1 MRNKKIM
8 LVLVLLL
15 LTSMFSYGGL
25 KDDIKIT
32 LLEKQLQ
39 KMSPEGLV
47 LAFYLKI
54 ENFSSRP
61 HFLSGYSY
69 RFVINQVDF
78 IRLQAPMEKGIRID
92 SKRRV
97 TISLPVKITY
107 SYLFKEVPGVAS
119 AVNVPCYLMGRLNFS
134 DGRRNRGY
142 LPVAFSADFPIFK
155 DPVVE
160 LLPLDIKMITI
171 GGTDMEFRVKVKNIT
186 GMEFPIDRMEYVL
199 KFGGHSIHK
208 GQFRG
213 DNNIAAQG
221 ERVFTLP
228 LLLNFHEVGKDIYR
242 LLMQTAVNIHFSGQI
257 EIKTLW
263 GRIVRSF
270 DVQEK
275 VSIDH
280 H

>member
-1 MRNKKIM
+1 MRNKKFI

-15 LTSMFSYGGL
+15 LTSAFSYGGL
-25 KDDIKIT
+25 KEDIKIT

-39 KMSPEGLV
+39 KMTPEGLV

-78 IRLQAPMEKGIRID
+78 ISIQTSLDKGIRID
-92 SKRRV
+92 SKRS
-97 TISLPVKITY
+97 TIISLPVKITY
-107 SYLFKEVPGVAS
+107 SYLFKEVPAVAS
-119 AVNVPCYLMGRLNFS
+119 AVSVPCYLMGRLNFS

-171 GGTDMEFRVKVKNIT
+171 GGADVEFRVKVKNIT
-186 GMEFPIDRMEYVL
+186 GMEFPIDRMEYEL
-199 KFGGHSIHK
+199 KFGGHPIHK
-208 GQFRG
+208 GRFSG
-213 DNNIAAQG
+213 DKNIAAQG
-221 ERVFTLP
+221 ERIFTLP
-228 LLLNFHEVGKDIYR
+228 LLLNFHEVGRDIYG
-242 LLMQTAVNIHFSGQI
+242 LLKQTVVNIHFAGEI
-257 EIKTLW
+257 ELKTLW
-263 GRIVRSF
+263 GPIVRSF
-270 DVQEK
+270 DVKEK
-275 VSIDH
+275 VRIDH
-280 H
+280 D